1 MLQPKKKKQPPINNT
16 LKTGVDFIQNTSK
29 MIGRSRA
36 AKNIIPM
43 GSAFG
48 LIDSFANNHP
58 YQFSDMVGVVP
69 TTATQIASLILDM
82 TEKEKENFGD
92 FATKKMQGKNVSKIK
107 PKGKETNLTVKET
120 ISGPKMPDLK
130 KKAAPVTSDAST
142 KILRTALGLLMPD
155 QAAQFLSAIATK
167 DNKLGVNDLTPDI
180 KQALFAS
187 VKNAK
192 KRTGKASGGTQY
204 ADFGSDVDQAFQ
216 GMTAGPGKM
225 LSIDPATQ
233 AAAMVGRVSYKTN
246 EKGETEIYDSYDFS
260 KTDPEKADTMY
271 KKIRAYA
278 GVSLP
283 DEGNKPN
290 LIGRI
295 PSGQYAFG
303 TNQDGIMKK
312 RMNPRKRY
320 ANGSGRQ
327 GVGPTNYITNP
338 SETLADYNIML
349 GKAENEALSNP
360 WLPVT
365 SMLGSLLQTGL
376 GIAGS
381 YAGAKPATTAKN
393 GSSGLTKDVEVEG
406 EEAFETPSGET
417 GIFKGPSHEQGGI
430 PMKVGKDIPAGTT
443 VYSDRLKGADGF
455 TMAERKARREAEESK
470 IQKRLDSNKTDL
482 AIKNGAKRQLA
493 IIEKEEQQDLQLQE
507 LVSQFQDMAM
517 AAFGTGKQ
525 GVQKMDNGGV
535 AGPPK
540 FPKPI
545 LAEGD
550 YNQNIIENLHDAL
563 GIAPTTKG
571 YGTSVGPATLKA
583 YQNFA
588 SDYMT
593 KQGYSGV
600 TPDSFPHITRFY
612 KNGKVNFPN
621 QGEADAL
628 GLTKEGYK
636 YDPQEPDMTGLVKA
650 DEPFVEPTGVL
661 AGMEKIYQDGLA
673 KEAEAKKQKRT
684 FDPGYLPKIGDAVGL
699 IGNYFSATQP
709 AKVTAEQRSTDVAHT
724 NVYEN
729 YGKAALK
736 NLDNSETYIEGQ
748 KQAQIQK
755 ITSQSRAGK
764 KSARNSARGVNQQR
778 AMDWLY
784 DTSTTQAIADAFTGA
799 NNAMMGIQDKKAT
812 VNNQRDEARGKG
824 RWEADIADEKA
835 KDAYYTAKGV
845 NTATTGKFIQQ
856 TGKELN
862 QIAMNPQVL
871 QLMEQLGKYVK
882 FDSNGKMVAK
892 T

>member
-16 LKTGVDFIQNTSK
+16 LKTGIDFIQNTSK
-29 MIGRSRA
+29 MIGRSKA

-107 PKGKETNLTVKET
+107 PKVKEIKSVVKET
-120 ISGPKMPDLK
+120 IPTIEQL
-130 KKAAPVTSDAST
+130 
-142 KILRTALGLLMPD
+142 
-155 QAAQFLSAIATK
+155 
-167 DNKLGVNDLTPDI
+167 
-180 KQALFAS
+180 
-187 VKNAK
+187 
-192 KRTGKASGGTQY
+192 
-204 ADFGSDVDQAFQ
+204 
-216 GMTAGPGKM
+216 
-225 LSIDPATQ
+225 
-233 AAAMVGRVSYKTN
+233 
-246 EKGETEIYDSYDFS
+246 
-260 KTDPEKADTMY
+260 
-271 KKIRAYA
+271 
-278 GVSLP
+278 
-283 DEGNKPN
+283 
-290 LIGRI
+290 
-295 PSGQYAFG
+295 AFG
-303 TNQDGIMKK
+303 TSQDGIMKK

-443 VYSDRLKGADGF
+443 VYSDRLKGADGL

-517 AAFGTGKQ
+517 AAFGTGKE
-525 GVQKMDNGGV
+525 GVQKMDNGGIID
-535 AGPPK
+535 PPK

-550 YNQNIIENLHDAL
+550 YNQNSIQNLHDAL